1 MKSSKRQNLITV
13 ASIPNRTFTS
23 LSGGEKSGS
32 TNNWYDGGSTVPSVV
47 GAPPETGEITLTN
60 AFDPEIDA
68 PLLQTLKAQVN
79 ILRTTITRAHLAG
92 DMTRVAAAKPDVWT
106 DALLTSVTPPE
117 ADANSGD
124 VATYELKFKPA
135 DLT

>member
-1 MKSSKRQNLITV
+1 MYGSKRQNLVTI
-13 ASIPNRTFTS
+13 AAIPNRTFS
-23 LSGGEKSGS
+23 VMAGGEKSGS
-32 TNNWYDGGSTVPSVV
+32 TSTWYDGGATVPVV
-47 GAPPETGEITLTN
+47 IGGQPEVGEITLTN
-60 AFDPEIDA
+60 AFDPERDA
-68 PLLQTLKAQVN
+68 QILQTLKAQVN

-106 DALLTSVTPPE
+106 DALLTGITPPE

-124 VATYELKFKPA
+124 TSTYELKFKAA